1 MSLHAQLRHLDAELP
16 ACPRPLI
23 RLLGLLHGDDAS
35 TEEMAAIIETDMA
48 LAAAV
53 VRTVNGAM
61 FGLLRRVQTVGEAL
75 RYLGTREVAAITF
88 ETALRAAF
96 PPTPALQAIWQNAS
110 RAGLL
115 MGRSAQVL
123 GLDALHAHTSGL
135 FARSGQAVLLAKLG
149 SRYADLLARHAGGRA
164 ELAAAEWSELGVS
177 HAAYGSALCAT
188 WGLAPEVVRYVRE
201 QGRDPVNWTD
211 QPDALRRML
220 SLGAVVDAL
229 LLEDHGGLAASDAL
243 LEQHARELSRVLAPA
258 SGYRDDEL
266 WAAVNPPWQRLRAA
280 A

>member
-1 MSLHAQLRHLDAELP
+1 MSLHAQLRHLDADLP
-16 ACPRPLI
+16 ACPQPLI
-23 RLLGLLHGDDAS
+23 RLLGLLHSDDAS
-35 TEEMAAIIETDMA
+35 TADMAEIIEADMA
-48 LAAAV
+48 LASAV

-96 PPTPALQAIWQNAS
+96 TPTPALQVIWSHAS

-115 MGRSAQVL
+115 MGRSARVL

-149 SRYADLLARHAGGRA
+149 SRYADLLAQHASGRA
-164 ELAAAEWSELGVS
+164 ILAAAELAEFGVS
-177 HAAYGSALCAT
+177 HAAYGSALCAS
-188 WGLAPEVVRYVRE
+188 WGLAPEVVRFVRE
-201 QGRDPVNWTD
+201 QGRDPTSWVD

-229 LLEDHGGLAASDAL
+229 LLEEPVGRTTADATV
-243 LEQHARELSRVLAPA
+243 EQQAHDLARELTPA

-266 WAAVNPPWQRLRAA
+266 WAAVNPPWQRLRTAV
-280 A
+280 